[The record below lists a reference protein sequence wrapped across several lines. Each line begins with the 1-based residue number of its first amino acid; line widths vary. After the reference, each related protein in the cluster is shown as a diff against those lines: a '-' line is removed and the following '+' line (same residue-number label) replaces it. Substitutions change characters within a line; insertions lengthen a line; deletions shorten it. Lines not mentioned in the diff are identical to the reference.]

1 MHLGMAGF
9 ENPLRMMAENNF
21 ILILSWVSL

>member
-9 ENPLRMMAENNF
+9 KNPLRMMAENNF
-21 ILILSWVSL
+21 ILILS